1 MRKLPEESV
10 EHWASRVE
18 RYEYGRA
25 LMKIAECLP
34 AEQVMEDMSRRIVA
48 KLMHP
53 LVDAL
58 RSNAKWTEADAKE
71 SAQKYKEMYMDRVGP
86 VADHVDK
93 DT

>member
-18 RYEYGRA
+18 KYEYGRA
-25 LMKIAECLP
+25 LMKIAEGLP